1 MKLQENA
8 GIQTI
13 TPFDPVLP
21 DSFEE
26 EQFEEEQEEWDQN
39 DTVAESSER
48 SGPSDETVVE
58 ADSQSDKLVMQYF
71 GEVRHYRLLSRDE
84 ERALW
89 EQLDHW
95 KLRSRRALYTAPV
108 FVPTLQEIAQRVE
121 QQGLSVRHVMEV
133 PADIVDDASA
143 QEQAFA
149 ASLQH
154 LGELARCLEQVQQCT
169 GGRARQTRLNLWQ
182 QWINACDAMQLQPE
196 IYVEIRQ
203 ALETALQRDP
213 SHPALRAADR
223 GWKRAQEGIEQAKG
237 QLLRANLRL
246 VIYLAKR
253 YQNQGLSFLDLI
265 QEGNLG
271 LMRALE
277 KFDTS
282 RGLKFVTYAFWW
294 IRQAIGRAIIEQR
307 CAVRLPSHIV
317 ERKNKLRTAD
327 TKLRQLLGRTP
338 SLQELGQ
345 ELGWTPQDIEVL
357 LSSRQ
362 VMRRFDEPFL
372 EGGATLADTMVDDE
386 AQTLDGVVAERELQQ
401 HVAACLDNLPDREAH
416 ILRLRF
422 GIATERPHSLR
433 EIGERYGVSRE
444 RIRQLEGIALE
455 KLRKE
460 RGAVALADFVER
472 N

>member
-21 DSFEE
+21 HS
-26 EQFEEEQEEWDQN
+26 FEEEQEEWDQN

-154 LGELARCLEQVQQCT
+154 LGELARCLEQVQQRT
-169 GGRARQTRLNLWQ
+169 GGRACQTRLNLW
-182 QWINACDAMQLQPE
+182 
-196 IYVEIRQ
+196 
-203 ALETALQRDP
+203 
-213 SHPALRAADR
+213 
-223 GWKRAQEGIEQAKG
+223 
-237 QLLRANLRL
+237 
-246 VIYLAKR
+246 
-253 YQNQGLSFLDLI
+253 
-265 QEGNLG
+265 
-271 LMRALE
+271 
-277 KFDTS
+277 
-282 RGLKFVTYAFWW
+282 
-294 IRQAIGRAIIEQR
+294 
-307 CAVRLPSHIV
+307 
-317 ERKNKLRTAD
+317 
-327 TKLRQLLGRTP
+327 
-338 SLQELGQ
+338 
-345 ELGWTPQDIEVL
+345 
-357 LSSRQ
+357 
-362 VMRRFDEPFL
+362 
-372 EGGATLADTMVDDE
+372 
-386 AQTLDGVVAERELQQ
+386 
-401 HVAACLDNLPDREAH
+401 
-416 ILRLRF
+416 
-422 GIATERPHSLR
+422 
-433 EIGERYGVSRE
+433 
-444 RIRQLEGIALE
+444 
-455 KLRKE
+455 
-460 RGAVALADFVER
+460 
-472 N
+472 

>member
-1 MKLQENA
+1 MKLQENTVV
-8 GIQTI
+8 QTI
-13 TPFDPVLP
+13 EPYDPVLQ
-21 DSFEE
+21 DAFEDD
-26 EQFEEEQEEWDQN
+26 QEEWNEAD
-39 DTVAESSER
+39 AIEAPSER
-48 SGPSDETVVE
+48 STTSDKNLDET
-58 ADSQSDKLVMQYF
+58 DSQTDKLVMQYF

-84 ERALW
+84 ERTLW

-95 KLRSRRALYTAPV
+95 KLRSRRVLYTSPV
-108 FVPTLQEIAQRVE
+108 FVPTLQQMAQRVQLQE
-121 QQGLSVRHVMEV
+121 LSVRDVVE
-133 PADIVDDASA
+133 PRADLSDDEAA

-149 ASLQH
+149 TTLRH
-154 LGELARCLEQVQQCT
+154 IVNLARRFEQLEQCSET
-169 GGRARQTRLNLWQ
+169 KARQTRANFWR
-182 QWINACDAMQLQPE
+182 QWIVMCEEMRLQPE
-196 IYVEIRQ
+196 VYAEIRQ
-203 ALETALQRDP
+203 ALEVALQRDP
-213 SHPALRAADR
+213 DHPALRAADR

-327 TKLRQLLGRTP
+327 IKLRQLLGRTP
-338 SLQELGQ
+338 SLPELSQ
-345 ELGWTPQDIEVL
+345 ELGWTPQDIEAL

-372 EGGATLADTMVDDE
+372 EGGATLAETMVDDE

-422 GIATERPHSLR
+422 GIATGRPHSLR
-433 EIGERYGVSRE
+433 EIGELYGVSRE

-460 RGAVALADFVER
+460 RGAVALADFFEA